1 VPGWEAAGVLSE
13 VSVARSKEIETCL
26 VCVNIDCSSRGS
38 KEILGDIKERL
49 EAAGSPVKCKEY
61 LCFGACQDGPNMV
74 LYPEGTWY
82 MGVKREDV
90 DDIVAHIRGGEPVAR
105 LTEKVDPALRDLILE
120 ILESGMIDL

>member
-1 VPGWEAAGVLSE
+1 
-13 VSVARSKEIETCL
+13 VARSNEIETCL

-38 KEILGDIKERL
+38 KEILSDIKERL

-82 MGVKREDV
+82 MNVKREDV
-90 DDIVAHIRGGEPVAR
+90 DDIVAHIQGGEPVAR